1 MESAG
6 LQTVL
11 AYHQAT
17 KHHFRAFARSA
28 GYLDWAMQPEPFRRY
43 AGADRIP
50 LAQPPPGDGPTYRAA
65 MRGDNGP
72 AKELDA
78 EFVARLF
85 RDSLSISAWKQ
96 LGAERWA
103 LRVNPSSGNLHPTEG
118 YLVCGPVP
126 GLTDTA
132 CVAHYAPCA
141 HALEIR
147 ARFPDALW
155 RDLAKRLPSGAV
167 LVGLSSILWREA
179 WKYGERAYRYCQHD
193 VGHALA
199 ALAIAAAGLSWRA
212 RLVPGIAAADLAQL
226 LGLADSRGDEKE
238 YADCLVVIDPGRDA
252 HRSLVWTDD
261 LKAQFEGITWRGE
274 PNRLSQSHRQWPLIH
289 QVARAVEESAV
300 MRDFFRGQASEAI
313 PDGSP
318 VVLDQC
324 HGSGGDDFGA
334 GIALRG
340 ILHRRR
346 SAVAMDGHTRL
357 DLPTFTQMLVGLHR
371 VPGVRPFAVLPWEPA
386 VHLFFFV
393 HRVDDLE
400 PGLYCLVR
408 RREQLPELRRAT
420 RREFAWQVPPG
431 CPAELGF
438 HQLQAGDLR
447 DTARLL
453 SCGQDIA
460 ADGCFSLAMVAD
472 FAGSLQRHGAGFYNR
487 LFWECGLIGQVLYL
501 QAEVANLQGTGI
513 GCYFDD
519 PVHELL
525 GFQSDTF
532 QSLYHFTVGG
542 AVDDPRITTLPPYPS
557 V

>member
-1 MESAG
+1 MQSLG

-28 GYLDWAMQPEPFRRY
+28 GYLDWATQPEPFRRFE
-43 AGADRIP
+43 GAERIT
-50 LAQPPPGDGPTYRAA
+50 LAQPSPGDGPTYRAA
-65 MRGDNGP
+65 MRGDHGT
-72 AKELDA
+72 AEELDA
-78 EFVARLF
+78 DFVARLF

-96 LGAERWA
+96 LGGERWA

-126 GLTDTA
+126 ELTDTA
-132 CVAHYAPCA
+132 CVAHYAPRE
-141 HALEIR
+141 HSLEIR
-147 ARFPDALW
+147 ARLSDALW
-155 RDLAKRLPSGAV
+155 RELAKRLPAGAV

-199 ALAIAAAGLSWRA
+199 ALAIAAAGLRWRA
-212 RLVPGIAAADLAQL
+212 RLLPGIAAADLAQL
-226 LGLADSRGDEKE
+226 LGLADSEGHEQE
-238 YADCLVVIDPGRDA
+238 YADCLVVLDPGRDA
-252 HRSLVWTDD
+252 HRPLVWADD
-261 LKAQFEGITWRGE
+261 PPAQFESITWRGE
-274 PNRLSQSHRQWPLIH
+274 PNRLSLSHRQWPVIH
-289 QVARAVEESAV
+289 EVARAVQESAV
-300 MRDFFRGQASEAI
+300 ALDIIHGQASEAI
-313 PDGSP
+313 PNGSSAER
-318 VVLDQC
+318 DQSQEDY
-324 HGSGGDDFGA
+324 GEDFGA
-334 GIALRG
+334 GIALRS
-340 ILHRRR
+340 IIHRRR
-346 SAVAMDGHTRL
+346 SAVAMDGRTRL
-357 DLPTFTQMLVGLHR
+357 DLPTFTHMLAGLHR
-371 VPGVRPFAVLPWEPA
+371 IPGVRPFMVLPWEPA

-393 HRVDDLE
+393 HRVEDLE

-408 RREQLPELRRAT
+408 RREQLPELRQAT
-420 RREFAWQVPPG
+420 RRDFAWQVPPG

-438 HQLQAGDLR
+438 HLLQAGDLR

-453 SCGQDIA
+453 CCGQDIA

-472 FAGSLQRHGAGFYNR
+472 FAGRLRRHGAGFYSH
-487 LFWECGLIGQVLYL
+487 LFWECGIIGQVLYL

-525 GFQSDTF
+525 GLQSDAF

-542 AVDDPRITTLPPYPS
+542 AVDDPRITTLPPYPG